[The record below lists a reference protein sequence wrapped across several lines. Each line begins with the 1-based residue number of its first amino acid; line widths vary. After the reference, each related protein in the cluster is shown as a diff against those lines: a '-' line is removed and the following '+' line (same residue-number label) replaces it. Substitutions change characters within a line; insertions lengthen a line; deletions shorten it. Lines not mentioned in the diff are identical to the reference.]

1 MDCKFQLDTFLVI
14 FLYQQG
20 SNDLWDKVLA
30 FYCHLHHPHNG
41 SVLDMLNRQQDQ
53 LCCCES
59 NKYKKKCVNLC
70 NNRFAHEKKK
80 YLPPDT
86 FMHLSLVHC
95 WLLKKG
101 KQNKK

>member
-1 MDCKFQLDTFLVI
+1 MSTHFHSYPNSLNILVDCKFQLDTFLVI

-59 NKYKKKCVNLC
+59 NKYKKVCK
-70 NNRFAHEKKK
+70 
-80 YLPPDT
+80 P
-86 FMHLSLVHC
+86 M
-95 WLLKKG
+95 
-101 KQNKK
+101 